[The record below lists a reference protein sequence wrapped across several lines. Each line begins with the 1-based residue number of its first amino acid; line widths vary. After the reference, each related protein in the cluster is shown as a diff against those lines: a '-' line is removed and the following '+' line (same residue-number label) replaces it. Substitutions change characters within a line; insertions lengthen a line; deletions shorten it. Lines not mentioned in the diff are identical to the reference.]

1 MNNLNSVLL
10 EGNLVRDPEKVLVGE
25 NGSIMARF
33 SIAVNR
39 YFKNAQAE
47 PVEEVMFIAIQV
59 WGGLAESCLKYLQKG
74 RGVRV
79 VGRLR
84 QERWTDKEGGN
95 KERIL
100 VVAEHVEFK
109 AQKRGAKKEEEE
121 TVQEEVDETSA
132 AEQAQELDDL
142 DQEIAF

>member
-10 EGNLVRDPEKVLVGE
+10 EGNLVRDPERVELGE
-25 NGSIMARF
+25 NTSAMTKFA
-33 SIAVNR
+33 IAVNR
-39 YFKNAQAE
+39 FFRNAKAE
-47 PVEEVMFIAIQV
+47 AVEEVMFINVQA
-59 WGGLAESCLKYLQKG
+59 WGTLGKNCMTYLQKG

-84 QERWTDKEGGN
+84 QERWTDKDGGTR
-95 KERIL
+95 ERIL

-109 AQKRGAKKEEEE
+109 KEPNSTTKAEERE
-121 TVQEEVDETSA
+121 
-132 AEQAQELDDL
+132 ELDEI

>member
-10 EGNLVRDPEKVLVGE
+10 EGNLVRDPERVELGE
-25 NGSIMARF
+25 NTSAMTKFA
-33 SIAVNR
+33 IAVNR
-39 YFKNAQAE
+39 FFRNAKAE
-47 PVEEVMFIAIQV
+47 AVEEVMFINVQA
-59 WGGLAESCLKYLQKG
+59 WGTLGKNCMTYLQKG

-84 QERWTDKEGGN
+84 QERWTDKDGGN
-95 KERIL
+95 RERIL

-109 AQKRGAKKEEEE
+109 KEPNTTTKAEERE
-121 TVQEEVDETSA
+121 
-132 AEQAQELDDL
+132 ELDEL

>member
-10 EGNLVRDPEKVLVGE
+10 EGNLVRDPEKVLVGS
-25 NGSIMARF
+25 NGSVMGRF

-39 YFKNAQAE
+39 YYKNAKAE
-47 PVEEVMFIAIQV
+47 AVEEVMYIGVQV
-59 WGGLAESCLKYLQKG
+59 WGGLAEGCLNYLKKG

-84 QERWTDKEGGN
+84 QERWTDKDGDNRE
-95 KERIL
+95 KIL

-109 AQKRGAKKEEEE
+109 PENSEKVPDLRPEEEMPFD
-121 TVQEEVDETSA
+121 EEVS
-132 AEQAQELDDL
+132 L
-142 DQEIAF
+142 

>member
-10 EGNLVRDPEKVLVGE
+10 EGNLVRDPEEVVIGD
-25 NGSIMARF
+25 NAAQMAKF

-47 PVEEVMFIAIQV
+47 PAEEVMFITITA
-59 WGGLAESCLKYLQKG
+59 WGSLAKSCLQYLQKG

-84 QERWTDKEGGN
+84 QERWTDKDGG
-95 KERIL
+95 RPGT
-100 VVAEHVEFK
+100 HC
-109 AQKRGAKKEEEE
+109 RGSRACG
-121 TVQEEVDETSA
+121 VQE
-132 AEQAQELDDL
+132 
-142 DQEIAF
+142 

>member
-10 EGNLVRDPEKVLVGE
+10 EGNLVRDPEKVLAGE

-33 SIAVNR
+33 SIAENR

-47 PVEEVMFIAIQV
+47 PVEEVMFITIQA
-59 WGGLAESCLKYLQKG
+59 WGSLAKSCLQYLQKG

-84 QERWTDKEGGN
+84 QERWQQQEQAG
-95 KERIL
+95 
-100 VVAEHVEFK
+100 VVA
-109 AQKRGAKKEEEE
+109 
-121 TVQEEVDETSA
+121 
-132 AEQAQELDDL
+132 
-142 DQEIAF
+142 

>member
-10 EGNLVRDPEKVLVGE
+10 EGNLVRDPERVELGE
-25 NGSIMARF
+25 NTSAMTKFA
-33 SIAVNR
+33 IAVNR
-39 YFKNAQAE
+39 FFRNAKAE
-47 PVEEVMFIAIQV
+47 AVEEVMFINVQA
-59 WGGLAESCLKYLQKG
+59 WGTLGKNCMIYLQKG

-95 KERIL
+95 RERIL

-109 AQKRGAKKEEEE
+109 KEPNS
-121 TVQEEVDETSA
+121 TPKADER
-132 AEQAQELDDL
+132 EELDEI

>member
-10 EGNLVRDPEKVLVGE
+10 EGNLVREPEHVDLREKASE
-25 NGSIMARF
+25 MARF
-33 SIAVNR
+33 TIAVNR
-39 YFKNAQAE
+39 FFRNAKAE
-47 PVEEVMFIAIQV
+47 AVEEVMFITVQV
-59 WGGLAESCLKYLQKG
+59 WGSLAKSCLTYLHKG

-95 KERIL
+95 HERII

-109 AQKRGAKKEEEE
+109 KDPNAPVKE
-121 TVQEEVDETSA
+121 QEE
-132 AEQAQELDDL
+132 DDMESL

>member
-10 EGNLVRDPEKVLVGE
+10 EGNLVRDPEQALVGE
-25 NGSIMARF
+25 QGSQMVKF
-33 SIAVNR
+33 TIAVNR
-39 YFKNAQAE
+39 FFKNAKAE
-47 PVEEVMFIAIQV
+47 AVEEVMFILVQA
-59 WGGLAESCLKYLQKG
+59 WGNLAKSCITYLEKG

-95 KERIL
+95 HERIV

-109 AQKRGAKKEEEE
+109 RDNAGKPTE
-121 TVQEEVDETSA
+121 DEQVPFD
-132 AEQAQELDDL
+132 E
-142 DQEIAF
+142 EIAI

>member
-1 MNNLNSVLL
+1 GMNNLNSVLL
-10 EGNLVRDPEKVLVGE
+10 EGNLVRDPEEVVIGE
-25 NGSIMARF
+25 AATQMAKF

-39 YFKNAQAE
+39 FFKNAQSE
-47 PVEEVMFIAIQV
+47 PVEEVMFISIQA
-59 WGGLAESCLKYLQKG
+59 WGALAKSCLQYLQKG

-95 KERIL
+95 KERIV

-109 AQKRGAKKEEEE
+109 P
-121 TVQEEVDETSA
+121 DPNSTSK
-132 AEQAQELDDL
+132 AEQAQELDAL
-142 DQEIAF
+142 DPEIAF

>member
-10 EGNLVRDPEKVLVGE
+10 EGNLVRDPEQVLLSDS
-25 NGSIMARF
+25 GSEMAKF
-33 SIAVNR
+33 AIAVNR
-39 YFKNAQAE
+39 FFKNAKAE
-47 PVEEVMFIAIQV
+47 AMEEVMFITVQA
-59 WGGLAESCLKYLQKG
+59 WGSLAKSCLTYLSKG

-95 KERIL
+95 RERIV

-109 AQKRGAKKEEEE
+109 KDPNSSAKA
-121 TVQEEVDETSA
+121 EVPEDFDS
-132 AEQAQELDDL
+132 L
-142 DQEIAF
+142 DQAIAF

>member
-10 EGNLVRDPEKVLVGE
+10 EGNLVRDPERVELGE
-25 NGSIMARF
+25 NTSAMTKFA
-33 SIAVNR
+33 IAVNR
-39 YFKNAQAE
+39 FFRNAIAE
-47 PVEEVMFIAIQV
+47 AVEEVMFINVQA
-59 WGGLAESCLKYLQKG
+59 WGTLGKNCMTYLQKG

-84 QERWTDKEGGN
+84 QERWTDKDGGN
-95 KERIL
+95 RERIL

-109 AQKRGAKKEEEE
+109 KEPNTTTKAEERE
-121 TVQEEVDETSA
+121 
-132 AEQAQELDDL
+132 ELDEL

>member
-10 EGNLVRDPEKVLVGE
+10 EGNLVRDPERVELGE
-25 NGSIMARF
+25 NTSAMTKFA
-33 SIAVNR
+33 IAVNR
-39 YFKNAQAE
+39 FFRNAKAE
-47 PVEEVMFIAIQV
+47 AVEEVMFINVQA
-59 WGGLAESCLKYLQKG
+59 WGTLGKNCMTYLQKG

-84 QERWTDKEGGN
+84 QERWTDKDGGN
-95 KERIL
+95 RERIL

-109 AQKRGAKKEEEE
+109 KEPN
-121 TVQEEVDETSA
+121 TTSKADER
-132 AEQAQELDDL
+132 EELDEI